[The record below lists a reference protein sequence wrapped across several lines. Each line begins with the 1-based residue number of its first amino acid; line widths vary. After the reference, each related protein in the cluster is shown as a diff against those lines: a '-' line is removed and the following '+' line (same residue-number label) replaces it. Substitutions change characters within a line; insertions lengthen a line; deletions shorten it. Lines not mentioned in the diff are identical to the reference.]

1 MFKNIWGVPH
11 KDLTELD
18 AGLNYHLKIS
28 RVTWYGRD
36 SPTWITIHPTVMDCG
51 VEHFHSIMGLCHTRN
66 QKSNS
71 IERKI
76 NDKRKVVDT
85 QNKQNRKED
94 SLPFK
99 LFKWIKKCHKRSKIE
114 YQTSLRVKELGL
126 NIPYLS
132 DSGK

>member
-1 MFKNIWGVPH
+1 
-11 KDLTELD
+11 
-18 AGLNYHLKIS
+18 
-28 RVTWYGRD
+28 
-36 SPTWITIHPTVMDCG
+36 MDCG
-51 VEHFHSIMGLCHTRN
+51 VHPYSIMGLWLR
-66 QKSNS
+66 
-71 IERKI
+71 

-132 DSGK
+132 DYGK